1 MNVELHEHLD
11 LSDMLA
17 TPLFAGVPADEVLAV
32 ARHGT
37 WEFVP
42 PAIPI
47 IEEWDEGDRFYVIA
61 EGTAEVVTGSGDAET
76 RLALLT
82 VGDHF
87 GEMALVFDH
96 PCMASVRSL
105 TAMKLLMM
113 DAVAFYDVLS
123 TTPHLRERVA
133 RSTYQRM
140 AANQQ
145 TGPQPAP

>member
-82 VGDHF
+82 EIGRAHV
-87 GEMALVFDH
+87 
-96 PCMASVRSL
+96 
-105 TAMKLLMM
+105 
-113 DAVAFYDVLS
+113 
-123 TTPHLRERVA
+123 
-133 RSTYQRM
+133 
-140 AANQQ
+140 
-145 TGPQPAP
+145 